1 MNATIA
7 RYTTSSVTSKDG
19 TTIGYLQLGH
29 GPGVVLLHGA
39 MESAASHIAL
49 AELLAD
55 TFTVYLPDRR
65 GRGMSGPYP
74 EHYSVRSDIE
84 DMDALLIRTGA
95 HFVFGV
101 SSGAIIWLQAALALP
116 TIQRAALFEPPL
128 LAGGAASSALLRRYD
143 DEIAQGKVA
152 AALVTGMKAAR
163 LGPPIFNLIP
173 RSVLERLTQTML
185 GSADKKASNGDVT
198 MRMLAPTLHY
208 DFELVRESEKALG
221 TFRSIRAEVLLLGGG
236 NSPSFLKAGLDALE
250 RVLPSAKRIEFPGLA
265 HSASGNPDDPMTG
278 RGADPE
284 RVAVE
289 LRRFFA

>member
-19 TTIGYLQLGH
+19 TTIGYRQLGD
-29 GPGVVLLHGA
+29 GPGLVLLHGA
-39 MESAASHIAL
+39 MESAGSHIGL
-49 AELLAD
+49 AELVSD

-74 EHYSVRSDIE
+74 KHYNVRNDIE

-101 SSGAIIWLQAALALP
+101 SSGAIIALGAALTLP
-116 TIQRAALFEPPL
+116 AVRKAAIFEPPL
-128 LAGGAASSALLRRYD
+128 MIDGTTPSALVRRYD

-163 LGPPIFNLIP
+163 LGPPIFDLIP
-173 RSVLERLTQTML
+173 RGVLERLTQQML
-185 GSADKKASNGDVT
+185 VRDDQRAKPGDVT
-198 MRMLAPTLHY
+198 VRMLAPTLHY
-208 DFELVRESEKALG
+208 DFALVTQSHGALESFKA
-221 TFRSIRAEVLLLGGG
+221 IRADVLLLGGG
-236 NSPSFLKAGLDALE
+236 KSPAFLRAGLDALE
-250 RVLPSAKRIEFPGLA
+250 RVLPSAERIEFPGLA

-278 RGADPE
+278 RGADPG

>member
-19 TTIGYLQLGH
+19 TTIGYRQLGD
-29 GPGVVLLHGA
+29 GPGLVLLHGA
-39 MESAASHIAL
+39 MESAGSHIGL
-49 AELLAD
+49 AELVSD

-74 EHYSVRSDIE
+74 KHYSVRNDIE

-128 LAGGAASSALLRRYD
+128 LAGGSASSALLRRYD

-152 AALVTGMKAAR
+152 AALVTGMKVAR

-185 GSADKKASNGDVT
+185 VSADKKAGAGDVT
-198 MRMLAPTLHY
+198 VRMLAPTLHY
-208 DFELVRESEKALG
+208 DFELVLESENALE

-236 NSPSFLKAGLDALE
+236 KSPSFLKASLDALE
-250 RVLPSAKRIEFPGLA
+250 RVLPSAKRIEFAGLA
-265 HSASGNPDDPMTG
+265 HSASGNPDDPMAG

>member
-19 TTIGYLQLGH
+19 TTIGYRQLGH

-39 MESAASHIAL
+39 MESASSHIAL

-55 TFTVYLPDRR
+55 AFTVYLPDRR

-74 EHYSVRSDIE
+74 GHCSGRNDVE

-128 LAGGAASSALLRRYD
+128 LAGGSASSALLRRYD

-163 LGPPIFNLIP
+163 LGPPIFDLIP
-173 RSVLERLTQTML
+173 RGVLERLTQQML
-185 GSADKKASNGDVT
+185 VRDDQRAKPGDVT
-198 MRMLAPTLHY
+198 VRMLAPTLHY
-208 DFELVRESEKALG
+208 DFALVTQSHGAL
-221 TFRSIRAEVLLLGGG
+221 
-236 NSPSFLKAGLDALE
+236 SPS
-250 RVLPSAKRIEFPGLA
+250 RPSAPTC
-265 HSASGNPDDPMTG
+265 S
-278 RGADPE
+278 
-284 RVAVE
+284 
-289 LRRFFA
+289 

>member
-19 TTIGYLQLGH
+19 TTIGYRQLGH

-39 MESAASHIAL
+39 MESAGSHIAL

-84 DMDALLIRTGA
+84 DMDALLTRTGA
-95 HFVFGV
+95 RFVFGV
-101 SSGAIIWLQAALALP
+101 SSGAIIWLHAALALP

-128 LAGGAASSALLRRYD
+128 LAGGSASSALLRRYD

-185 GSADKKASNGDVT
+185 VSADAKAGAGDVT
-198 MRMLAPTLHY
+198 LRMLAPTLHY
-208 DFELVRESEKALG
+208 DFELVRESEEALG

-236 NSPSFLKAGLDALE
+236 KSPSFLRASLDALE
-250 RVLPSAKRIEFPGLA
+250 RVLPSATRIEFPDLG
-265 HSASGNPDDPMTG
+265 HSASGNPGDPMTG

>member
-19 TTIGYLQLGH
+19 TTIGYRQLGH
-29 GPGVVLLHGA
+29 GPGLVLLHGA
-39 MESAASHIAL
+39 MESAGSHIGL
-49 AELLAD
+49 AELVSD

-65 GRGMSGPYP
+65 GRGTSGPYP
-74 EHYSVRSDIE
+74 KHYSVRNDIE

-128 LAGGAASSALLRRYD
+128 LAGGSASSALLRRYD

-152 AALVTGMKAAR
+152 AALVTGMKVAR

-185 GSADKKASNGDVT
+185 VSADKKAGAGDVT
-198 MRMLAPTLHY
+198 VRMLAPTLHY
-208 DFELVRESEKALG
+208 DFELVLESENALE

-236 NSPSFLKAGLDALE
+236 KSPSFLKASLDALE
-250 RVLPSAKRIEFPGLA
+250 RVLPSAKRIEFAGLA
-265 HSASGNPDDPMTG
+265 HSASGNPDDPMAG